1 MEQKSVF
8 KSIPVGQAKTILEQE
23 KNIYILDVR
32 TKEEYDLWHIDTAT
46 NIPHTEIQQGTDTLP
61 IPKDQTILI
70 MCKSGG
76 RSSFVAE
83 ILAER
88 GYSEVYN
95 VEGGYIAWNKL
106 LFTRKEITK
115 EEFDQHRRELL

>member
-23 KNIYILDVR
+23 KNILVLDVR
-32 TKEEYDLWHIDTAT
+32 TKEEYELWHVETAI
-46 NIPHTEIQQGTDTLP
+46 NISHTEIDEGINTLNP
-61 IPKDQTILI
+61 PKNQTILI
-70 MCKSGG
+70 LCKSGG
-76 RSSFVAE
+76 RSSYVSE
-83 ILAER
+83 LLADR
-88 GYSEVYN
+88 GYLEVYN
-95 VEGGYIAWNKL
+95 VEGGYIAWNRL